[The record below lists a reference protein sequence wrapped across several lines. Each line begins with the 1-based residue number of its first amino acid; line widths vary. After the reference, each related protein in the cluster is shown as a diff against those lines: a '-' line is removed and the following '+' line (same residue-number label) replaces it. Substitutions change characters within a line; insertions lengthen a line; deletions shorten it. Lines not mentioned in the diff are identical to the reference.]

1 MSFFLKMLSRLR
13 DEICQVYA
21 SSESHSKITYFLQI
35 PIYIVIFAFNMPDK
49 TASGLQNEVRLR
61 ICTLLHFH
69 SLQVVGFAAIEDI
82 HIAVT
87 YNLDG
92 LFVICVGL
100 AVFKVGSNTF
110 TVCRK

>member
-21 SSESHSKITYFLQI
+21 SSESHFKITYFLQI

-49 TASGLQNEVRLR
+49 TASGLRFEVRLR

-69 SLQVVGFAAIEDI
+69 SLQVVAGAIGEEDI
-82 HIAVT
+82 ELSV
-87 YNLDG
+87 N
-92 LFVICVGL
+92 
-100 AVFKVGSNTF
+100 
-110 TVCRK
+110 